1 MPSLSTRNMTRSKAP
16 SAPFVKIA
24 KSILPKHDLSLVF
37 VGETTALNMNK
48 SLRKKTYVPNVLAY
62 EIGKNSGEVIIC
74 LSVAKK
80 QAPSYGMSYSEYAGY
95 LFIHALLHLKG
106 YPHGATMDKQ
116 ERAAFARINGV
127 PFPNESTNRNRNRY
141 RNSPNENRR
150 RRGGKGS

>member
-62 EIGKNSGEVIIC
+62 EIGKNSGEVVIC

-116 ERAAFARINGV
+116 EREVLARFINVTSPRGQ
-127 PFPNESTNRNRNRY
+127 THRNRH
-141 RNSPNENRR
+141 
-150 RRGGKGS
+150 